1 MTGGFDDMTLP
12 FEFVMPGPPV
22 SQQARR
28 RELVRQWAAI
38 VRNTAGQDWRYL
50 PVSTRELMVT
60 ITYLHRGDPIDV
72 DNIPKPILDALKGLV
87 YADDVAVTDLI
98 CRKLGFARR
107 SWNRQRFNQGERSAA
122 VLHQHRTR
130 AGERCARPN
139 GVLNMN
145 DLEIR
150 ERNYIHAKAAEF
162 RSLGY
167 KVQQE
172 TPLEFMPDFIAD
184 LVVSKGD
191 ETTVIEV
198 KSRTALAET
207 PRITELAEIL
217 HNKPG
222 WNFQLYWVGELGT
235 TGMPPIPYD
244 HVWATPPNVN

>member
-1 MTGGFDDMTLP
+1 
-12 FEFVMPGPPV
+12 
-22 SQQARR
+22 
-28 RELVRQWAAI
+28 
-38 VRNTAGQDWRYL
+38 
-50 PVSTRELMVT
+50 
-60 ITYLHRGDPIDV
+60 
-72 DNIPKPILDALKGLV
+72 
-87 YADDVAVTDLI
+87 
-98 CRKLGFARR
+98 
-107 SWNRQRFNQGERSAA
+107 
-122 VLHQHRTR
+122 
-130 AGERCARPN
+130 
-139 GVLNMN
+139 MN

-191 ETTVIEV
+191 ETTVIAV

-222 WNFQLYWVGELGT
+222 WNFQLYWVGEPEQLDAPDSIRPRWGAAAERQLTEAEGVLEDGFPEAAFLLAWAGCQAVLRQLIASEGLDITRVT
-235 TGMPPIPYD
+235 TGEYILD
-244 HVWATPPNVN
+244 VGVSHGAISRDDAQRLSELLKVRNAIAHGFHADGFSSEIVSELIAAARRLRTQ